1 MEKCIK
7 DGCVLYIGDDMER
20 HYTLKE
26 ASKILGVTVKTLQ
39 NWDRQGKIRVVRT
52 PGGRRRIP
60 ESEIKRILGIQE
72 ERKIIGYARVSSRT
86 QKDDLNRQIQTIKEF
101 AKEKGWNIEILK
113 DIGSGLN
120 EKRKNYQKLLKM
132 VTNKEV
138 SKVIITY
145 PDRLA
150 RFGFET
156 LKTLFQAF
164 GTEIIVINGELQKEP
179 REELIEDL
187 ITIISHFA
195 GKLYGTHSHKYKE
208 VVKNARQ
215 LFKE

>member
-1 MEKCIK
+1 MV
-7 DGCVLYIGDDMER
+7 GMER

-39 NWDRQGKIRVVRT
+39 NWDKQGKIRVVRT

-60 ESEIKRILGIQE
+60 ESEIMRILGIHE
-72 ERKIIGYARVSSRT
+72 EGKIIGYARVSSRT
-86 QKDDLNRQIQTIKEF
+86 QKDDLERQVQAIKQY
-101 AKEKGWNIEILK
+101 AKEKGWSVEILK

-132 VTNKEV
+132 VMNKEV

-145 PDRLA
+145 PDRLT

-164 GTEIIVINGELQKEP
+164 GTEIIVINETQKEP
-179 REELIEDL
+179 KEELIEDL

-195 GKLYGTHSHKYKE
+195 GKLYGMRSHKYKE
-208 VVKNARQ
+208 VMKNAKQ

>member
-1 MEKCIK
+1 M
-7 DGCVLYIGDDMER
+7 
-20 HYTLKE
+20 KE

-39 NWDRQGKIRVVRT
+39 NWDKQGKIRVVRT
-52 PGGRRRIP
+52 VGGRRRIP
-60 ESEIKRILGIQE
+60 KSEIMRILGIHE

-86 QKDDLNRQIQTIKEF
+86 QRDDLERQVQTIQQY
-101 AKEKGWNIEILK
+101 AKEKGWDVKILK

-132 VTNKEV
+132 VMDREV

-145 PDRLA
+145 PDRLT

-164 GTEIIVINGELQKEP
+164 GTEIILINETQKEP

-195 GKLYGTHSHKYKE
+195 GKLYGMRSHKYKE
-208 VVKNARQ
+208 VVKNAKQ